1 MQVNPI
7 QLERQLEG
15 ISKWFDSDCDGI
27 LNYATGV
34 GKSYTTNLGIERLEK
49 QNQESYLIVVPGAE
63 LEIQWN
69 NKLLEYF
76 PKSISNRIVVKT
88 AHKILAE
95 NIQYEVGTLIVDE
108 IHEFH
113 TEDRIK
119 LIDNTKIKCKR
130 FLGLTASADDKNFY
144 KILKHR
150 KVVDVITK
158 QEAIDKGFIAQ
169 VIEYNL
175 GLQLTPKERETYDIL
190 SLTISNL
197 MPKFDN
203 NLEYAQKVLNGGK
216 DRNNQYYSGAGW
228 ATSLAFKKGWKHGL
242 NLTYPAH
249 KQIDDLWNPS
259 YFIGWANRLIT
270 AIRGRKAL
278 LCNAN
283 AKYNATLA
291 IINKYNKVKTIIF
304 AESTDFADK
313 IGVILNNHN
322 HPTVVYHSNLAT
334 KLVTS
339 PVSGKLVKF
348 GKIRQKKEALSRIR
362 LGQARVLAVTKA
374 LDRGLDVPD
383 LRMSIVASGSNST
396 TQNTQRGGRA
406 GRKEQDE
413 DEPVL
418 LINLYMVDTQDE
430 IWLNN
435 RQQNNTHECIII
447 DKVED
452 IMYTPPS
459 NVEFTINDI

>member
-1 MQVNPI
+1 MQINAE

-15 ISKWFDSDCDGI
+15 RAKWFNSNCDGI

-34 GKSYTTNLGIERLEK
+34 GKSYTTNLCITELEK
-49 QNQESYLIVVPGAE
+49 ESQESYLILVPGAE

-69 NKLLEYF
+69 EKLVQYF
-76 PKSISNRIVVKT
+76 PKNILNRVLVKT
-88 AHKILAE
+88 VHKIISE
-95 NIQYEVGTLIVDE
+95 GMQYEVGTLIVDE
-108 IHEFH
+108 LHEFH

-119 LIDNTKIKCKR
+119 LINNTKIKCKR

-144 KILKHR
+144 KILRHR
-150 KVVDVITK
+150 KIVDIITK
-158 QEAIDKGFIAQ
+158 AEAIDKGFIAQ
-169 VIEYNL
+169 LIEYNL
-175 GLQLTPKERETYDIL
+175 GLTLTKSEQETYDVL
-190 SLTISNL
+190 SATISNL
-197 MPKFDN
+197 MPKFEN

-228 ATSLAFKKGWKHGL
+228 ATAMAFKKGWKRDL

-249 KQIDDLWNPS
+249 QQINDLWNPS
-259 YFIGWANRLIT
+259 FFIGWANRLIN
-270 AIRGRKAL
+270 AIRGRKNL

-283 AKYNATLA
+283 AKYNATLE
-291 IINKYNKVKTIIF
+291 IMNKYNKVKTIIF
-304 AESTDFADK
+304 SESTDFADK
-313 IGVILNNHN
+313 IGVILNNHK

-334 KLVTS
+334 KTITS
-339 PVSGKLVKF
+339 PVSGKLIKY
-348 GKIRQKKEALSRIR
+348 GKVRQKKEALSRIR

-374 LDRGLDVPD
+374 LDRGLDIPD
-383 LRMSIVASGSNST
+383 IRMSIVSSGSNST

-418 LINLYMVDTQDE
+418 LINLYIVDTQDE

-435 RQQNNTHECIII
+435 RQRNNTHECIVI

-452 IMYTPPS
+452 ISYIPPS
-459 NVEFTINDI
+459 NAEFTINDI